1 MIIKEEPYLI
11 EYNVRMGD
19 PECQTI
25 LPILK
30 SDIVDVFTSC
40 VTENLNNLNLL
51 WTNKKSI
58 CVVLCSN
65 GYPNK
70 YEKNVEIKNFDK
82 LNLNE
87 NNFLFHAGT
96 FKNEDKI
103 LANGGRV
110 LNFVSLSDSFEKA
123 RNDIHQNI
131 NKLKWDKGFYRRDI
145 AFKVIS

>member
-1 MIIKEEPYLI
+1 MINMHKKIFIFLSLI
-11 EYNVRMGD
+11 IISFINASPIVDIENVRQSG
-19 PECQTI
+19 
-25 LPILK
+25 
-30 SDIVDVFTSC
+30 
-40 VTENLNNLNLL
+40 
-51 WTNKKSI
+51 
-58 CVVLCSN
+58 
-65 GYPNK
+65 
-70 YEKNVEIKNFDK
+70 EI
-82 LNLNE
+82 
-87 NNFLFHAGT
+87 GT